1 MLIIII
7 IIIFLLLSLL
17 LIFYCVCADACTDR
31 DVCIFFVGSSMIAV
45 HEQQGPGNAYAMWS
59 GTTES
64 EGFDRTHIRLPG
76 SQEEIIK
83 VPSPL
88 LLCASLWGNSQATK
102 DSENAVRLLSSV
114 VNS

>member
-1 MLIIII
+1 MTKV
-7 IIIFLLLSLL
+7 SPA
-17 LIFYCVCADACTDR
+17 VADACTDR

-64 EGFDRTHIRLPG
+64 EGFDRSHIRLPG

-83 VPSPL
+83 VTFYLKCDGIAGSL
-88 LLCASLWGNSQATK
+88 LRAWRRMFTTSWG
-102 DSENAVRLLSSV
+102 SV
-114 VNS
+114 